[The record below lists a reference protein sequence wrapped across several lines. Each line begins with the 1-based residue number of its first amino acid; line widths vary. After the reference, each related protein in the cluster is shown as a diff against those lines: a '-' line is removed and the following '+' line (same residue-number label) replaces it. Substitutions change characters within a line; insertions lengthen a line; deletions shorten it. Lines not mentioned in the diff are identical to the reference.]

1 MGTVPIGENDRWSQ
15 EARPEKRHEM
25 SKYDVMSLDK
35 ALVDEARELSPKST
49 KAGAVKIAL
58 RIGLD
63 MLRDKGSVEDRLERI
78 EAELNL

>member
-1 MGTVPIGENDRWSQ
+1 
-15 EARPEKRHEM
+15 M

-63 MLRDKGSVEDRLERI
+63 VLRNKGSLEERMDALQERQDALEKLI
-78 EAELNL
+78 GP

>member
-1 MGTVPIGENDRWSQ
+1 
-15 EARPEKRHEM
+15 M
-25 SKYDVMSLDK
+25 SKYDVMSIDK
-35 ALVDEARELSPKST
+35 CLVDEATALSPKAT
-49 KAGAVKIAL
+49 KTGAVKIAL